1 MPSNAYEFTRRFDRF
16 DLLLV
21 LISLIVATTLI
32 NLFSLFYVSTFSF
45 ARDFLLIWTH
55 QLPFLL
61 FEITVLLLME
71 LFSIYSA
78 SKI

>member
-1 MPSNAYEFTRRFDRF
+1 MPSSAYELQSRFDRF

-21 LISLIVATTLI
+21 LISLIVATTII
-32 NLFSLFYVSTFSF
+32 NLFSLLYISTFGF

-55 QLPFLL
+55 QLPFLF
-61 FEITVLLLME
+61 FEIVILLLLE

-78 SKI
+78 SRI